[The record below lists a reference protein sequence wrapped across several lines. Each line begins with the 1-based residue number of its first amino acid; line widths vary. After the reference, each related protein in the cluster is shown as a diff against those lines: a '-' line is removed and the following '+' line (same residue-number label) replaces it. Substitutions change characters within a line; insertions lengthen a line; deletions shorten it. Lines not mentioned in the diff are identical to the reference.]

1 MKIVFISDT
10 HGLHNELELPEG
22 DMIIHGGD
30 ITDHGTKEEVIDFL
44 NWFKHLDYST
54 KIFIGGN
61 HDIYLDEYP
70 VDLLEL
76 IPDNITYL
84 RNNSVEIKK
93 IKIWGSPTT
102 PDFMEWAFGMKREEM
117 KNHWKYMPEEIDILL
132 THSPPYQILD
142 KSGEFKSLGC
152 KELLLKVEKLK
163 PRFHLF
169 GHVHASYGQI
179 KINGT
184 EFVNGSNLDSYKGL
198 VNPPI
203 ELDY

>member
-76 IPDNITYL
+76 IPDNIT
-84 RNNSVEIKK
+84 
-93 IKIWGSPTT
+93 
-102 PDFMEWAFGMKREEM
+102 
-117 KNHWKYMPEEIDILL
+117 
-132 THSPPYQILD
+132 
-142 KSGEFKSLGC
+142 
-152 KELLLKVEKLK
+152 
-163 PRFHLF
+163 
-169 GHVHASYGQI
+169 
-179 KINGT
+179 
-184 EFVNGSNLDSYKGL
+184 
-198 VNPPI
+198 
-203 ELDY
+203 